1 MTRVVRILL
10 DDILEAT
17 ELLSQYTAGLTLD
30 DFVDNIEK
38 QDSVIR
44 RIEVIGEAVKGLP
57 EELREQ
63 YPEVRWREIAGAR
76 DVLIHEYFRIDV
88 ELTWDMVKKDVPELA
103 AAVRRILA
111 ELEE

>member
-30 DFVDNIEK
+30 DFADNTEK

-44 RIEVIGEAVKGLP
+44 RIEVIGEA
-57 EELREQ
+57 
-63 YPEVRWREIAGAR
+63 
-76 DVLIHEYFRIDV
+76 
-88 ELTWDMVKKDVPELA
+88 
-103 AAVRRILA
+103 
-111 ELEE
+111 